1 MNWINAISQLLGT
14 LVWPTVVL
22 ALAFLYRRQFRGLLG
37 RVAKIEYP
45 GGSITMQDVSR
56 LEKTA
61 ANAREPPSSQ
71 PATAQQPRLISQD
84 INVVLAQLRTD
95 IERELFRIA
104 QIRSHGAKVQFVS
117 LAETLRELRN
127 TDAISVQ
134 LAVAIEEFADIHN
147 RMVSDSAI
155 PNEMK
160 ERVAITANGLLTQ
173 LHRHRLIVEMEYEFD
188 AHGLWHM
195 HQHVEGPARRY
206 YWWSAVAASCPEFE
220 YDYDVYQIAAE
231 RHNDRLIRQMGR
243 EQALKGMIEIIS
255 LADYLEVLRF
265 RESELRRV
273 LDAYEAGQEAFSKA
287 NEWKWP
293 KEWENV
299 SWSGPVVRGWLR
311 DVEREL
317 METQNAIRRYEAV
330 GGHAP

>member
-14 LVWPTVVL
+14 LVWPLTVL
-22 ALAFLYRRQFRGLLG
+22 AIALLYRRQLRGLLA

-45 GGSITMQDVSR
+45 GGSITILDVSR

-61 ANAREPPSSQ
+61 ADARELPSSS
-71 PATAQQPRLISQD
+71 PAPERPPRLISQD
-84 INVVLAQLRTD
+84 TNVVLAQLRTD
-95 IERELFRIA
+95 MERELFRIA
-104 QIRSHGAKVQFVS
+104 QIKSHGAKIQFVS

-127 TDAISVQ
+127 TDAIPTQ

-147 RMVSDSAI
+147 RMASDSTI
-155 PNEMK
+155 SNEMK

-173 LHRHRLIVEMEYEFD
+173 LHKHRLIVEMEYEFD

-195 HQHVEGPARRY
+195 HGHLEEPARRY

-220 YDYDVYQIAAE
+220 YDYDVYRIAAE

-243 EQALKGMIEIIS
+243 ERARKGIIEVIS
-255 LADYLEVLRF
+255 PTDYLSVLYF

-273 LDAYEAGQEAFSKA
+273 LAAYENGQEAFSKA

-293 KEWENV
+293 EEWGNV

-317 METQNAIRRYEAV
+317 METQNAIRRYDVA
-330 GGHAP
+330 GRAT

>member
-14 LVWPTVVL
+14 LAWPTIVL
-22 ALAFLYRRQFRGLLG
+22 ALAFLYRHQLRGLLE
-37 RVAKIEYP
+37 RVAKIEFP
-45 GGSITMQDVSR
+45 GGSITMQDVTR

-61 ANAREPPSSQ
+61 ADARELPSA
-71 PATAQQPRLISQD
+71 PANGQQPRLISHNT
-84 INVVLAQLRTD
+84 NVVLAQLRTD

-104 QIRSHGAKVQFVS
+104 QIKSHGGRVQFVS
-117 LAETLRELRN
+117 LAYTLRELRN
-127 TDAISVQ
+127 TDAIPMK
-134 LAVAIEEFADIHN
+134 LAVAIEEFADLYD
-147 RMVSDSAI
+147 RSASDSSTL
-155 PNEMK
+155 NEIK
-160 ERVAITANGLLTQ
+160 ERVAITANGLLTE

-220 YDYDVYQIAAE
+220 YDYDVYRIAAE

-243 EQALKGMIEIIS
+243 EQALRGMIEIIS
-255 LADYLEVLRF
+255 LTDYLAVLEF

-273 LDAYEAGQEAFSKA
+273 LAAYEDGQEAFSKA

-293 KEWENV
+293 EEWGNV

-317 METQNAIRRYEAV
+317 METQSAIRRYQDA
-330 GGHAP
+330 AANDA